1 MLILVSRENAR
12 TPARHSLDLKFPTT
26 DVAMIFRLNFSS
38 KRCRGFKM
46 TSRDQIVSQAQVIF
60 REVLDNPALVLTDEL
75 TAPKVEGWDSLN
87 HVTLVMT
94 LEEQF
99 GVKFTTREV
108 MGWRNVGQMLDCLQ
122 AKLNK

>member
-1 MLILVSRENAR
+1 MPISVSSRSAMKAVQGSSASN
-12 TPARHSLDLKFPTT
+12 SLATSVGMT
-26 DVAMIFRLNFSS
+26 SQSTFSFS
-38 KRCRGFKM
+38 RCRGVKM
-46 TSRDQIVSQAQVIF
+46 MSRDQLVSQAQVIF
-60 REVLDNPALVLTDEL
+60 REVLDSPDLVLTDDL

-99 GVKFTTREV
+99 RVKFTTREV

-122 AKLNK
+122 GKLSK

>member
-1 MLILVSRENAR
+1 M
-12 TPARHSLDLKFPTT
+12 
-26 DVAMIFRLNFSS
+26 M
-38 KRCRGFKM
+38 
-46 TSRDQIVSQAQVIF
+46 SRDQIVSQAQVIF
-60 REVLDNPALVLTDEL
+60 REVLDSPALVLTDEL
-75 TAPKVEGWDSLN
+75 TAPKVQGWDSLN

>member
-1 MLILVSRENAR
+1 MISR
-12 TPARHSLDLKFPTT
+12 
-26 DVAMIFRLNFSS
+26 
-38 KRCRGFKM
+38 G
-46 TSRDQIVSQAQVIF
+46 QIVSQAQVIF
-60 REVLDNPALVLTDEL
+60 REVLDSPDLVLTDEL
-75 TAPKVEGWDSLN
+75 TAPRVQGWDSLN

-99 GVKFTTREV
+99 KVKFTTREV

>member
-1 MLILVSRENAR
+1 
-12 TPARHSLDLKFPTT
+12 
-26 DVAMIFRLNFSS
+26 
-38 KRCRGFKM
+38 M

-60 REVLDNPALVLTDEL
+60 REVLDSPALVLTDEL
-75 TAPKVEGWDSLN
+75 TAPKVQGWDSLN

>member
-1 MLILVSRENAR
+1 
-12 TPARHSLDLKFPTT
+12 
-26 DVAMIFRLNFSS
+26 
-38 KRCRGFKM
+38 M
-46 TSRDQIVSQAQVIF
+46 TSREQMVSRAQVIF
-60 REVLDNPALVLTDEL
+60 REVLDSPTLVLTDEL

>member
-1 MLILVSRENAR
+1 
-12 TPARHSLDLKFPTT
+12 
-26 DVAMIFRLNFSS
+26 
-38 KRCRGFKM
+38 
-46 TSRDQIVSQAQVIF
+46 VIF
-60 REVLDNPALVLTDEL
+60 RDVLDSPQLVLTDDL
-75 TAPKVEGWDSLN
+75 TASRVKGWDSLN

-108 MGWRNVGQMLDCLQ
+108 MGWRNVGQMLDCLE